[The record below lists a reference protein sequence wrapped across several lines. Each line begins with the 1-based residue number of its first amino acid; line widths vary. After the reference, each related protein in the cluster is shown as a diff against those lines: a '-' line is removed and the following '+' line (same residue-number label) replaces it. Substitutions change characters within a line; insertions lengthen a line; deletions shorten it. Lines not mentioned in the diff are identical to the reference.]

1 MNGQHE
7 TETLVESFCALA
19 DEVQYLIDRK
29 TILEHKLRFAAEQ
42 YQQLADKYAP
52 TAPEISETLANLQ
65 LPPDQHI
72 PPTPTSYVPLPR
84 RGQVGCNQH
93 QIALL
98 IRDGRRAAQQLS
110 SQTVR
115 PAVLSNSNSPSRP
128 SSNIN
133 TNTNLVVGGG
143 GGGGT
148 GSTKGALSGT
158 GITTMSTIMEL
169 DFTVEG
175 KKGVLDCPFTA
186 MKREQQLQRQKQQL
200 EQENQ
205 HLHIA
210 GDDAANVA
218 ANDHDGADT
227 ADMVAAVAPGT
238 PVAAAVADNSS
249 NHNND
254 NVADGT
260 DPTPHN
266 SKDPICSAMFEES
279 TSQRA
284 PSSGGAARCP
294 IRFLD
299 QHSPEEVAN
308 YVDKHKHELPRSHAI
323 CLRRYNKNEEQI
335 RKIDAKYGSLVNM
348 ISGLGQF
355 HQPMMGSAEPGAA
368 GGEEDPE
375 NTVDR
380 AALHRASHERVKN
393 WANGVSA
400 IGAASGGQDPN
411 YDGDVDADDNDDD
424 ADDTAAGPDRRGRH
438 RSLSDSG
445 ESNTR
450 RESSGSGDA
459 GNNTEQDR
467 EGHFDR
473 PFKEVRLGESP
484 SRPWGIAV
492 PISSLPH
499 AETHPPLSPPAAPV
513 RMPSPIR
520 APSLLG
526 AAKSPVKATAE
537 PVRKCPFDHSKFG
550 MGVGPPPGHAP
561 VDIAS
566 PGKATSTLAE
576 QKLNDDDDDDIH
588 GKPPSSAH
596 PMAAAQTER
605 PPTPAKQEQEQQ
617 YPAVFASKPQLS
629 QTTQIPSS
637 AGGPQAFVPP
647 KPQQYTQYAQYPQHQ
662 PQPTFVNLPPKPTA
676 GDHQLP
682 TQAGLAA
689 GPGSVPPQMVFT
701 GPVFIGYPMEQ
712 AIQFMQ
718 HFQNMQGPGR

>member
-1 MNGQHE
+1 MRL
-7 TETLVESFCALA
+7 TF
-19 DEVQYLIDRK
+19 K
-29 TILEHKLRFAAEQ
+29 Q

-52 TAPEISETLANLQ
+52 KAPEISETLANLQ

-72 PPTPTSYVPLPR
+72 PPTPTSYVPLPK

-110 SQTVR
+110 S
-115 PAVLSNSNSPSRP
+115 PAARSSAALSNSNSHSHP

-143 GGGGT
+143 GGDGGGT
-148 GSTKGALSGT
+148 GSAKGALSGT
-158 GITTMSTIMEL
+158 GITAMSTIMEL

-175 KKGVLDCPFTA
+175 KKGILDCPFSA

-205 HLHIA
+205 QLHIA
-210 GDDAANVA
+210 GDDAGNAA

-227 ADMVAAVAPGT
+227 ADMVAAVAPGAPVPTSGAT
-238 PVAAAVADNSS
+238 PGADNSS
-249 NHNND
+249 NHNNN

-266 SKDPICSAMFEES
+266 STDPICSAMFEES

-294 IRFLD
+294 IRYLD
-299 QHSPEEVAN
+299 QHSPEEVAH
-308 YVDKHKHELPRSHAI
+308 YVEKHKHQLPRSHAI

-355 HQPMMGSAEPGAA
+355 HQPMMGAAEPGAA
-368 GGEEDPE
+368 GGEDDPE
-375 NTVDR
+375 DTVDR
-380 AALHRASHERVKN
+380 AALHRASHERVKT

-400 IGAASGGQDPN
+400 SGAASGGQDPN
-411 YDGDVDADDNDDD
+411 YDGDVDADD
-424 ADDTAAGPDRRGRH
+424 TATGPGPGPDRLGPR

-459 GNNTEQDR
+459 GDAGDAGDNTEQER

-492 PISSLPH
+492 PMSSLPY
-499 AETHPPLSPPAAPV
+499 AEAHPPLSPPAAPV
-513 RMPSPIR
+513 RMPSRIR
-520 APSLLG
+520 APSPPG
-526 AAKSPVKATAE
+526 AAKSPVKAAAAE
-537 PVRKCPFDHSKFG
+537 PVRKCPFDHGKFG
-550 MGVGPPPGHAP
+550 MGPPPGHAP
-561 VDIAS
+561 VDVAL
-566 PGKATSTLAE
+566 PGKATTTLAE
-576 QKLNDDDDDDIH
+576 REVNDDDDDVH

-605 PPTPAKQEQEQQ
+605 PPTPVKNAVREQEQP
-617 YPAVFASKPQLS
+617 YPAAFASMPQLS

-637 AGGPQAFVPP
+637 ASGPQAFVPL
-647 KPQQYTQYAQYPQHQ
+647 KPQQYTQYTQYAQYPQHQ
-662 PQPTFVNLPPKPTA
+662 PQPTFLNLPPKPAT
-676 GDHQLP
+676 GDAKP
-682 TQAGLAA
+682 TQAGFAA
-689 GPGSVPPQMVFT
+689 GPFSAPPQMVFT

-718 HFQNMQGPGR
+718 HFQNMQGQGH